1 MSNHSSK
8 PERWGVMQ
16 NRMGTLMKGLKEEE
30 AATLPR
36 GKRVSFAAFA
46 TTDEGG
52 GPEVKRESYAST
64 AASSLSTLDSD
75 EEPAASPHR
84 AKRVSFSTAV
94 TTRTIPPAPSSSSRH
109 PSHAD
114 ANFSRQGAFAA
125 VDNDD
130 RVPITAPQG
139 GPGLAGNEIYSGDEA
154 NHHAN
159 DDDDD
164 LEAGLAVAR
173 RESKLFRAG
182 ARQTARRSSGLSR
195 RSSATVRDVEE
206 DTEEDKEH
214 LMFNRILWAGLVL
227 IVVIL
232 VVAPSLHVFQDM
244 EESPPTLAPTINEW

>member
-1 MSNHSSK
+1 
-8 PERWGVMQ
+8 MQ

-84 AKRVSFSTAV
+84 TKRVSFSTAV
-94 TTRTIPPAPSSSSRH
+94 TTRTIQPAPSSSSRR

-114 ANFSRQGAFAA
+114 ANVSRQG
-125 VDNDD
+125 D

-139 GPGLAGNEIYSGDEA
+139 GPDLAGNEIYSGDEA